1 MEKVLIKGTK
11 TKSFTGEKTFD
22 LQDFKAV
29 ERNDGALEISGY
41 ANTKYVADRYGDVP
55 TEYNRDFVYDLTEFK
70 KNPIML
76 LNHYN
81 NVESVAGSYIEFR
94 EDEKG
99 LFVRGVFTKSNLPVM
114 EHVRTLI
121 KEGHLK
127 TFSIAGQF
135 LYENPDNYNLL
146 TLAKIYEI
154 SIVAVPADPNAIF
167 RPDNEGK
174 AAEIETAEEKPAE
187 VEQPKEE
194 KPQGEEEKPQ
204 EEIKE
209 ENAQEPEE
217 EKQIDFRP
225 LSRKI
230 TLFEIK
236 QKIQKARI
244 IGRGA
249 K

>member
-11 TKSFTGEKTFD
+11 TKSFTGEKTFE
-22 LQDFKAV
+22 LKEFKAV
-29 ERNDGALEISGY
+29 ETNDGALEISGY

-76 LNHYN
+76 LNHDN
-81 NVESVAGSYIEFR
+81 DVKSVAGSYVEFR

-154 SIVAVPADPNAIF
+154 SIVAVPADPNATF
-167 RPDNEGK
+167 RPTNEGK
-174 AAEIETAEEKPAE
+174 AAEESKKDEKPAQ
-187 VEQPKEE
+187 VKEE
-194 KPQGEEEKPQ
+194 VKIEEKKQ
-204 EEIKE
+204 EEKE
-209 ENAQEPEE
+209 INF
-217 EKQIDFRP
+217 KP
-225 LSRKI
+225 LAEKI

-236 QKIQKARI
+236 QKIQKARN